1 MLYEISFIV
10 FCSLLY
16 GLFTPLTG
24 MNKHKNRHIGSL
36 LAFVVVCLTLK
47 MLNSSLGMADLY
59 RVTAVIGG
67 FSLGFLFIKKKGSKP
82 AE

>member
-24 MNKHKNRHIGSL
+24 VNKRKNRHLGSL
-36 LAFVVVCLTLK
+36 LTFVVIYLTIK
-47 MLNSSLGMADLY
+47 MLNSSLDITDLY
-59 RVTAVIGG
+59 RVTAVICG
-67 FSLGFLFIKKKGSKP
+67 FFVGFLFIKMKG
-82 AE
+82 